1 MNGRY
6 RLVARI
12 GSGTVDAVYLADDV
26 RLRRRVAVKVFDES
40 LGSEAAF
47 VQRFRTEVR
56 AAAALR
62 HPHIVV
68 IHDWGVDGEVFVV
81 SEYLENG
88 SLRRLLDRGVRL
100 EPAQALQLGLAAARA
115 LSFAHGQGVVHRD
128 LRPTNLLFT
137 GDGRLRIADFGIARA
152 VAEAASTEPMG
163 AGGVSARYASP
174 EAAQGNRVDGKADVY
189 ALALML
195 VEAVTG
201 ELPFAADTA
210 LATLMA
216 RIGQPLVVPEA
227 LDALQGPLARAGA
240 TEVVERIDASELV
253 TALMAVAGD
262 LPEPGPLPFTD
273 PVDGTG
279 EVADL
284 EDITVVVAPGE
295 VAVPTDAPEPA
306 EAPVPANASVA
317 AGMSVVGDAPEPGE
331 APGSEPPSGTTSR
344 KDTRGS
350 GTADGAG
357 EDPLDD
363 RRRQKNRRRWRI
375 AWSVLAL
382 VIVLG
387 GGAVAGAVYLAHRTP
402 THLVPSVSGATPA
415 VAKARLERL
424 GFTVATRRV
433 RRDGT
438 HAGGLLGVDPS
449 PGTRI
454 AEGHTVTLVV
464 SAGQTL
470 VDVPRDLA
478 GMTEAAAADR
488 LRSVGLTVAA
498 PQKKYSEDVPQGQV
512 LATAA
517 GTPKRLEKGS
527 PVTLQVS
534 EGPKPR
540 VLPDVSGMTPDQAVA
555 ALERIGLQPQVT
567 KRLDTKV
574 DTGGL
579 IGLDPSPGTS
589 VPRGS
594 TVQVIVSKGLLVAV
608 PSLAGV
614 DTVPAAIAKLQAAGL
629 VAANLTGTGNLSG
642 KPVAFDPPSGQLV
655 AKGSSVNIVVK

>member
-1 MNGRY
+1 M
-6 RLVARI
+6 
-12 GSGTVDAVYLADDV
+12 
-26 RLRRRVAVKVFDES
+26 FDES

-115 LSFAHGQGVVHRD
+115 LSFAHDQGVVHRD

-163 AGGVSARYASP
+163 SGGVSARYASP

-227 LDALQGPLARAGA
+227 LDVLQGPLERAGA
-240 TEVVERIDASELV
+240 TDVVERIDASQLV

-262 LPEPGPLPFTD
+262 LPEPEPLPFTE
-273 PVDGTG
+273 PVDGTEEAG
-279 EVADL
+279 GL

-295 VAVPTDAPEPA
+295 AAVPTDAPVPA
-306 EAPVPANASVA
+306 EALVPANASVA
-317 AGMSVVGDAPEPGE
+317 ADVSMPADASVAADAPEPGE
-331 APGSEPPSGTTSR
+331 APGSEQPSGTTSR
-344 KDTRGS
+344 KDTGGS
-350 GTADGAG
+350 GAADRAG

-375 AWSVLAL
+375 AWSVLVL

-402 THLVPSVSGATPA
+402 THLIPSVSGATPA

-424 GFTVATRRV
+424 GFTVATRRE

-438 HAGGLLGVDPS
+438 HAGDLLGVDPS
-449 PGTRI
+449 PGTRV

-470 VDVPRDLA
+470 VEVPRDLA

-498 PQKKYSEDVPQGQV
+498 PQKQYSEDVPQGQV

-642 KPVAFDPPSGQLV
+642 TPVAFDPPSGQLV